1 MFAERLVRFV
11 GTRISL
17 MEDPVR
23 LAIIWCGGM
32 CRCHLAGLA
41 ELVHT
46 SHMNCSLSA
55 VWYGTGDLRLEERAL
70 PSMGSTDVVV
80 DVVGC
85 GVCATDLHLLD
96 GSITLYQPPKV
107 LGHEVGGVV
116 REIGDRVTHVAVGD
130 AVALD

>member
-32 CRCHLAGLA
+32 RRCHLAGLA

-46 SHMNCSLSA
+46 SHMNCSL
-55 VWYGTGDLRLEERAL
+55 
-70 PSMGSTDVVV
+70 
-80 DVVGC
+80 
-85 GVCATDLHLLD
+85 
-96 GSITLYQPPKV
+96 
-107 LGHEVGGVV
+107 
-116 REIGDRVTHVAVGD
+116 VAVCDPNQRNAEDLADDRQKIRAAFKERDLTRSRRTRAWPDWRGLRRPLRSRTST
-130 AVALD
+130 AVYCPRRATTRTA